1 MGVILTGRKSVVGGV
16 EGEMI
21 WIWSDDDGVSSWHE
35 LGVVDEI
42 VGAASEVFWIS
53 AWKPT
58 TDVVPTVDWTGPEG
72 MDPSVLVEVDRS
84 VDGEE
89 LMVVAKVQGARWPLE
104 LEVVDW
110 LVAGLV
116 AVSGSSLG
124 RNAEVLW

>member
-1 MGVILTGRKSVVGGV
+1 MILTGMRSDVGGV

-21 WIWSDDDGVSSWHE
+21 WIWSGVDGVSSWHG
-35 LGVVDEI
+35 LGVVGEI
-42 VGAASEVFWIS
+42 VGAASEVVWIS
-53 AWKPT
+53 AWMPT
-58 TDVVPTVDWTGPEG
+58 MVVVPTVDWTGPEG

-89 LMVVAKVQGARWPLE
+89 LNAVAMGQSARWPLE

-110 LVAGLV
+110 LVAGSV

>member
-1 MGVILTGRKSVVGGV
+1 MDGILTGMMSKVCGV
-16 EGEMI
+16 EGAMI
-21 WIWSDDDGVSSWHE
+21 WSWSDDDGVSSWHE

-58 TDVVPTVDWTGPEG
+58 TDVVPTVDWTEPEG

-89 LMVVAKVQGARWPLE
+89 LAVVAKVQWAQ
-104 LEVVDW
+104 
-110 LVAGLV
+110 
-116 AVSGSSLG
+116 
-124 RNAEVLW
+124 

>member
-1 MGVILTGRKSVVGGV
+1 MEKTVGVILTGRKSVVGGV

-42 VGAASEVFWIS
+42 VEAASEVVWIS

-58 TDVVPTVDWTGPEG
+58 TAVDPTVDWTGPEG
-72 MDPSVLVEVDRS
+72 MNPSVLVEVDWT

-89 LMVVAKVQGARWPLE
+89 LAVVAKVQWAQ
-104 LEVVDW
+104 
-110 LVAGLV
+110 
-116 AVSGSSLG
+116 
-124 RNAEVLW
+124 